1 MMLHTWDVVGNDIL
15 PMIQAYHSGAAELIL
30 DAGVHTLFFPIVH
43 LLSNIFVSAVKL
55 LVFLTLPADPRS
67 TNLNEQRHY
76 INRTVQ
82 SLTKNSCAVIFSHM
96 AEPLERFESGRLHL
110 RDEDGRTIQLF
121 LTFVRNLLLSYR
133 ENFPGNAPSSSQRV
147 QPKVSFHFLQRQLIW
162 LNFWH
167 AGQRSQ
173 HTFWFALARFALS
186 DGQGMHAFLSE
197 GDFCSRD
204 FNMILS
210 K

>member
-1 MMLHTWDVVGNDIL
+1 
-15 PMIQAYHSGAAELIL
+15 MIFCPWYTLTTAAQLSWYSMPVCAL
-30 DAGVHTLFFPIVH
+30 LCFRLFTCSRKLFD
-43 LLSNIFVSAVKL
+43 SAVKL

-67 TNLNEQRHY
+67 MNLNEQRHY

-110 RDEDGRTIQLF
+110 RDEDGRTIQLL

-147 QPKVSFHFLQRQLIW
+147 QPKVFFHFLHRQLIW
-162 LNFWH
+162 INF
-167 AGQRSQ
+167 
-173 HTFWFALARFALS
+173 
-186 DGQGMHAFLSE
+186 
-197 GDFCSRD
+197 
-204 FNMILS
+204 
-210 K
+210 

>member
-1 MMLHTWDVVGNDIL
+1 
-15 PMIQAYHSGAAELIL
+15 MIFCPWYTLTTAAQLSWYSMPVCAL
-30 DAGVHTLFFPIVH
+30 LCFRLFTCSRKLFD
-43 LLSNIFVSAVKL
+43 SAVKL

-67 TNLNEQRHY
+67 MNLNEQRHY
-76 INRTVQ
+76 INSMVQ
-82 SLTKNSCAVIFSHM
+82 SLTRNSCAVIFSHM
-96 AEPLERFESGRLHL
+96 AETLERFESGRLHL
-110 RDEDGRTIQLF
+110 RDEDGRTIQLL

-147 QPKVSFHFLQRQLIW
+147 QPKVFFHFLHRQLIW
-162 LNFWH
+162 LNFWQ
-167 AGQRSQ
+167 AGQHSQ

-197 GDFCSRD
+197 GGFCFRD
-204 FNMILS
+204 FSMILS